1 MALVTR
7 LEPKIR
13 LGTRVVDFAVLCL
26 LAIITKINLQIQSI
40 FAHRIRGKRFE
51 YVFKLRI

>member
-7 LEPKIR
+7 SESKIR

-26 LAIITKINLQIQSI
+26 LVKNYKYK
-40 FAHRIRGKRFE
+40 FANTGF
-51 YVFKLRI
+51 L